1 MKLALILIAI
11 CIAAFYL
18 YSKFKNNND
27 PSSNYSKDIQ
37 YGPFIIKVSASTSK
51 NLDMD
56 KGMVKHTTVAYSIF
70 YNGHPVAFPGA
81 LQNNTGLPFL
91 WAVYAL
97 KDANEP
103 TLIAGS
109 QSMYLIYLKNGE
121 PVVEPILQQG
131 YDFAS
136 LQFLDSA
143 NGQPGPYS
151 EVYMKNEIANLDEL
165 DSLSGGRYLMVTE
178 HAVLDV
184 QTFKIWEMNKNNN
197 AVENYSFPSPH
208 GALAFSPDQK
218 SIVFHSE
225 FQSWN
230 TQVEDL
236 PESEHALIV
245 YNFETDRGF
254 AVKYDDTDTRM
265 TNIQDADYT
274 WFTTYFEWEKKSDGD
289 RLHLR
294 QLKKLPYW
302 TGKYDLKDSYYT
314 LYPVKP
320 SMVPV
325 FLEFVLEQ
333 MGWSKENILEDKT
346 AEYTGHT
353 INLGSG
359 EIKLDI
365 GYQEDDQKL
374 SFSKYL
380 YDNMTPEY
388 EALVKRIADAFNKEL
403 QDGKHQEHF
412 GRILSQTKR
421 IMGAYDKEK

>member
-1 MKLALILIAI
+1 M
-11 CIAAFYL
+11 
-18 YSKFKNNND
+18 
-27 PSSNYSKDIQ
+27 NY
-37 YGPFIIKVSASTSK
+37 
-51 NLDMD
+51 
-56 KGMVKHTTVAYSIF
+56 GMVNQTSVAYSIF
-70 YNGHPVAFPGA
+70 YNDKAVAFPGA
-81 LQNNTGLPFL
+81 LQNNTGLTFL
-91 WAVYAL
+91 WAVYTL
-97 KDANEP
+97 KDAP
-103 TLIAGS
+103 QHTLVAGS

-143 NGQPGPYS
+143 HGQPGLYS
-151 EVYMKNEIANLDEL
+151 EVYMKNDVANLDQL
-165 DSLSGGRYLMVTE
+165 DSLSGGRYLMVTV

-184 QTFKIWEMNKNNN
+184 YTFKIWEMNKNNN

-218 SIVFHSE
+218 NIVFHAQ

-245 YNFETDRGF
+245 YNFEKDSGY

-265 TNIQDADYT
+265 TDIQDADYS
-274 WFTTYFEWEKKSDGD
+274 WFTTYFEWEKNSDGD

-302 TGKYDLKDSYYT
+302 TGKYDPKDSYYT

-320 SMVPV
+320 SMIPV
-325 FLEFVLEQ
+325 FLEFALAQ

-365 GYQEDDQKL
+365 GYQEDEQKL

-380 YDNMTPEY
+380 YDNKTPEY
-388 EALVKRIADAFNKEL
+388 EALVKRIAEAFNKEL
-403 QDGKHQEHF
+403 EDGKHQEHF
-412 GRILSQTKR
+412 GRILSETKR
-421 IMGAYDKEK
+421 IMGAYDNEK